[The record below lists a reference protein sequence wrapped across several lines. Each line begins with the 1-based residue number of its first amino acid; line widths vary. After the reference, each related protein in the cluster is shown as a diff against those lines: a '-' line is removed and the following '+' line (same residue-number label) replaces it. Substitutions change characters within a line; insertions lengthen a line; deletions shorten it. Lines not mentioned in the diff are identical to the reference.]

1 MTNLLKVWIK
11 GQGGGQVVSVLAFY
25 SDNLSSNPADAYSFF
40 WKNVIETS
48 KNKETEAG
56 LGFWKLIE
64 IKISREGEI
73 FEAEKGPF
81 WRFDASLWWKL
92 NATKNWLK

>member
-56 LGFWKLIE
+56 LGFWK
-64 IKISREGEI
+64 
-73 FEAEKGPF
+73 
-81 WRFDASLWWKL
+81 
-92 NATKNWLK
+92 